1 MARRLFPAVPK
12 LLTDE
17 QIGATWPLEQ
27 PGTADMAQHRYTA
40 SKSPTKDGTAW
51 VISFRHPLRKDP
63 RGKQGRKVG
72 RGLGTSDEARAQALV
87 DEMNILLGNPA
98 WHSIAKRTD
107 AERRF
112 DALIVRAFYDD
123 IENPAFNTWE
133 VRNEA
138 LPLPTAEDRYAK
150 ALLVGTTGVGKT
162 SLLRHLMGSHPE
174 RDRFPSTSA
183 SRTTICDIEVVT
195 AAAAP
200 YRAVVTFFN
209 EWTVHTN
216 VHECVADACAALWDD
231 LSDDKL
237 AERLLTH
244 RDLRF
249 RLGYIVGSWGQTPF
263 VGAKPDDDWDYDP
276 ESRDEAEAPEKSD
289 GALPSA
295 DDIARMQDM
304 LTTWLTRI
312 RKLSAQAKES
322 AQADLDEKFSR
333 LTGPDKEAAQD
344 IFEEHVQTLPDF
356 DELVNDI
363 MDEIRLRFGE
373 ISSGLRRHPSG
384 WPLAWEYTSDD
395 RETFVST
402 IRRFSSNYAPAFGTL
417 LTPLVDGIRVSGPF
431 CPAFA
436 EHRPRLVL
444 IDGEGLGHVGDPAA
458 GVASRISRRFGDV
471 DVILLVDSAKAPML
485 EAPAS
490 VLRAVA
496 ASGHQKK
503 LALAFT
509 HFDLV
514 RGQANLPTFAAQ
526 RAHVLSSVYQKLA
539 SLREVVG
546 VPAVRAIERVLDE
559 RCFMLGF
566 LDRPLTE
573 KNRGPVAEM
582 SSLVAFCQ
590 GAIARAAVPQASPV
604 YDTAGLVLAIQAAT
618 FDFHARWKS
627 ILGFQPS
634 SNVRTAHWAEIK
646 ALNRRVVLD
655 IDNSEYKDLKPV
667 ADFVARLSESV
678 TKFLDRPIRWKPAT
692 PSEAEADEAL
702 SRVQR
707 EVFARLH
714 GFVDEKLLRI
724 PRQQWMEAFDYRG
737 PRSTFRRAK
746 VIQTIYDSSA
756 PVPGPALDPDSEQFL
771 REVRLLV
778 HDAIREGGSELVCD
792 VLGQTSG
799 IPAKQAAVT

>member
-1 MARRLFPAVPK
+1 MAH
-12 LLTDE
+12 
-17 QIGATWPLEQ
+17 Q
-27 PGTADMAQHRYTA
+27 RYTA

-51 VISFRHPLRKDP
+51 VISFRHPLRKDA
-63 RGKQGRKVG
+63 RGKQGRKVR
-72 RGLGTSDEARAQALV
+72 RGLGTPDEARAQTLV
-87 DEMNILLGNPA
+87 DEMNLLLGDSA
-98 WHSIAKRTD
+98 WHSIAKRAD

-112 DALIVRAFYDD
+112 DPVIVRAFYDD
-123 IENPAFNTWE
+123 IENPASNTWE
-133 VRNEA
+133 VRNEV
-138 LPLPTAEDRYAK
+138 LPLPTAEDGYAK
-150 ALLVGTTGVGKT
+150 SLMVGTTGAGKT

-183 SRTTICDIEVVT
+183 SRTTICDIEVIT

-209 EWTVHTN
+209 ESTVHTN

-231 LSDDKL
+231 LPDDKL
-237 AERLLTH
+237 AERMLTH

-249 RLGYIVGSWGQTPF
+249 RLGYIVGSWGQKHFTA
-263 VGAKPDDDWDYDP
+263 AKPDDDWDYDP
-276 ESRDEAEAPEKSD
+276 ESRDEAESPEESE
-289 GALPSA
+289 LPSA
-295 DDIARMQDM
+295 GDIARMQDV
-304 LTTWLTRI
+304 LRAWLARI
-312 RKLSAQAKES
+312 RKLSAEAKES
-322 AQADLDEKFSR
+322 VQAKLGVEFSR
-333 LTGPDKEAAQD
+333 LSGPDKEAAQD
-344 IFEEHVQTLPDF
+344 RFEEHVQTFPDF
-356 DELVNDI
+356 DELVNDV
-363 MDEIRLRFGE
+363 MDEIRVRFGE
-373 ISSGLRRHPSG
+373 IDSNLRTHPSG
-384 WPLAWEYTSDD
+384 WPLAWEYTSED
-395 RETFVST
+395 RETFVRAV
-402 IRRFSSNYAPAFGTL
+402 RRFSSNYAPAFGTL

-431 CPAFA
+431 SPAFA
-436 EHRPRLVL
+436 ERRPRLVL

-458 GVASRISRRFGDV
+458 GVASRIARRFSDV

-503 LALAFT
+503 LAFAFT

-526 RAHVLSSVYQKLA
+526 RAHVLSSVHQKLA
-539 SLREVVG
+539 SLREIVG

-582 SSLVAFCQ
+582 TRLVDFCEA
-590 GAIARAAVPQASPV
+590 AIAPAEAPQASPV

-618 FDFHARWKS
+618 SDFHARWDS
-627 ILGFQPS
+627 ILGFRPS
-634 SNVRTAHWAEIK
+634 GNVRTAHWAEIK

-655 IDNSEYKDLKPV
+655 IDNGEYKDLKPV

-692 PSEAEADEAL
+692 PSETGADEAL

-724 PRQQWMEAFDYRG
+724 PRQHWMEAFEYRG
-737 PRSTFRRAK
+737 PGSTFRRAK
-746 VIQTIYDSSA
+746 VIETIYDSSA
-756 PVPGPALDPDSEQFL
+756 PVPGPALDPRSEQFL
-771 REVRLLV
+771 REIRLLV
-778 HDAIREGGSELVCD
+778 HDAIREGGGELVSD
-792 VLGQTSG
+792 VLGQTSESSSLR
-799 IPAKQAAVT
+799 PATA

>member
-1 MARRLFPAVPK
+1 M
-12 LLTDE
+12 TT
-17 QIGATWPLEQ
+17 Q
-27 PGTADMAQHRYTA
+27 RYTA

-51 VISFRHPLRKDP
+51 VISFRHPLRKDA
-63 RGKQGRKVG
+63 RGKQGRKVR
-72 RGLGTSDEARAQALV
+72 RGLATPDEARAQALV
-87 DEMNILLGNPA
+87 DEMNILLGDSA
-98 WHSIAKRTD
+98 WHSIAKRAD

-112 DALIVRAFYDD
+112 DPVIVRAFYDD
-123 IENPAFNTWE
+123 IENPASNTWA
-133 VRNEA
+133 VRNEV
-138 LPLPTAEDRYAK
+138 LPLPTAEDGYAK
-150 ALLVGTTGVGKT
+150 ALMVGTTGAGKT

-183 SRTTICDIEVVT
+183 SRTTICDIEVIT
-195 AAAAP
+195 AAPAP

-231 LSDDKL
+231 LPDEKL

-263 VGAKPDDDWDYDP
+263 AAAKPDADWDYDP
-276 ESRDEAEAPEKSD
+276 ESSGEAESPDESD

-295 DDIARMQDM
+295 ADIAHMQDV
-304 LTTWLTRI
+304 LTSWFARI
-312 RKLSAQAKES
+312 RKLSAEAKES
-322 AQADLDEKFSR
+322 VQADLGVEFSR
-333 LTGPDKEAAQD
+333 LSGPDKEAAQD

-356 DELVNDI
+356 DDLVNDI
-363 MDEIRLRFGE
+363 MDEIRLRFDDVAA
-373 ISSGLRRHPSG
+373 GLRTHPSG
-384 WPLAWEYTSDD
+384 WPLAWEYTNED
-395 RETFVST
+395 RETFVRAV
-402 IRRFSSNYAPAFGTL
+402 RRFSSNYAPAFGTL

-431 CPAFA
+431 SPAFA
-436 EHRPRLVL
+436 ERRPRLVL

-458 GVASRISRRFGDV
+458 GVASRIARRFGDV

-526 RAHVLSSVYQKLA
+526 RAHVLSSVHQKLA
-539 SLREVVG
+539 SLREIVG

-566 LDRPLTE
+566 LDRPLSE

-582 SSLVAFCQ
+582 TRLVDFCEA
-590 GAIARAAVPQASPV
+590 AIVPAEAPQAGPV

-618 FDFHARWKS
+618 SDFHTRWES
-627 ILGFQPS
+627 ILGFRRS
-634 SNVRTAHWAEIK
+634 GNVRTAHWAEIK

-655 IDNSEYKDLKPV
+655 IDNGEYKDLKPV
-667 ADFVARLSESV
+667 ADFVARLSESI

-692 PSEAEADEAL
+692 PSDAEADEAL

-724 PRQQWMEAFDYRG
+724 PRQQWMEAFEYRG
-737 PRSTFRRAK
+737 PGSTFRRAK
-746 VIQTIYDSSA
+746 VIETIYDASA
-756 PVPGPALDPDSEQFL
+756 PVPGPALDPRSEQFL
-771 REVRLLV
+771 REIRLLI
-778 HDAIREGGSELVCD
+778 HDAIREGGGELVSD
-792 VLGQTSG
+792 VLGQPSAVTST
-799 IPAKQAAVT
+799 QAAVA